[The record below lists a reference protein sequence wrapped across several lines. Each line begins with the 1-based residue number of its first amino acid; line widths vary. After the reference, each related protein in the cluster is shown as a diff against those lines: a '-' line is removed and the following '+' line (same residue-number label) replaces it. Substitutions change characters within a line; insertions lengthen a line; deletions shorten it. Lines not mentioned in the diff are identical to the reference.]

1 MRCERELGSDVTS
14 TLYSKFVPSRHV
26 FACGPVIR
34 FGVSASPHSN
44 QEHMHFFH
52 LSGEE
57 MAISW
62 QQMEVQFVARF
73 NPFTQL
79 YQTRRSKN
87 RPCTAPSQLDL
98 RSHMPCDP
106 VVQLVK
112 LNLVS
117 ALKPDHLPCRWLF
130 PSSHSQSVY

>member
-1 MRCERELGSDVTS
+1 MCGASGNWEAMLLQPS
-14 TLYSKFVPSRHV
+14 TQICAQQTRV

-44 QEHMHFFH
+44 QEHMHFFQ

-79 YQTRRSKN
+79 DQTRRSKN
-87 RPCTAPSQLDL
+87 RPPRRLGLIFVPTFRVTQLF
-98 RSHMPCDP
+98 S
-106 VVQLVK
+106 
-112 LNLVS
+112 
-117 ALKPDHLPCRWLF
+117 W
-130 PSSHSQSVY
+130 SS